1 MFAEAHKQSTAS
13 NSAKKNFSVAG
24 SAKATPNT
32 ARAKPTKKLVKRA
45 GAEISD
51 FRVPLSRH
59 SLATLPTLPQS
70 TASLAG

>member
-1 MFAEAHKQSTAS
+1 MFAEAHKQLTAS
-13 NSAKKNFSVAG
+13 NSAKKIFSATG

-45 GAEISD
+45 DAEISD

-59 SLATLPTLPQS
+59 NLATLPTLPQ
-70 TASLAG
+70 TTGSLSG